1 MATELHDNLLILDDY
16 RAREAAKRLGLKITG
31 TLGILI
37 RAKQARVVDEVK
49 PILDALMD
57 IGFRL
62 NEVIYLEVLRIVGET
77 E

>member
-37 RAKQARVVDEVK
+37 RAKQAGVVDEVK